1 MMTLNR
7 IQRIAIP
14 AAALVFAATILCG
27 CKSSKK
33 TNQAPPTA
41 VQASPERMAEIRANY
56 AAIPGYVVGD
66 VEAVDA
72 QNSQAALAG
81 IDPNLV
87 NKQSIF
93 SFVDASSGST
103 TNNGFMVEQTPAGRI
118 LVNYDPNRPA
128 PKQGDFVAVKSAS
141 K

>member
-7 IQRIAIP
+7 IQRVATP
-14 AAALVFAATILCG
+14 AAALVLAAAILCG

-33 TNQAPPTA
+33 TNQAPTA
-41 VQASPERMAEIRANY
+41 VQASPERMAEIRANF
-56 AAIPGYVVGD
+56 AAIPGYIVGD

-72 QNSQAALAG
+72 QNNQAALAG
-81 IDPNLV
+81 IDANLV

-93 SFVDASSGST
+93 SFVDAASGNT
-103 TNNGFMVEQTPAGRI
+103 TNNGFLVEQTPAGRV

-128 PKQGDFVAVKSAS
+128 PKQGDFAAVKSAS